1 MNTISKNLHDTGPGI
16 SPEQIL
22 VAISDLYHRLRASGG
37 TVATAESCTGGM
49 ISTWLTM
56 PAGSSHFF
64 QGGVCTYSND
74 AKAAMLGVDP
84 SLIAKHGAVS
94 EPVVKAMA
102 TGARERFKATWSV
115 GVSGVAGPDGGTVE
129 KPVGTVW
136 CAVAGP
142 AGVEARLLKLTGTR
156 TAIREDA
163 AMQTIR
169 FLMEKIG

>member
-1 MNTISKNLHDTGPGI
+1 MDTISKKLHDTGPRI

-22 VAISDLYHRLRASGG
+22 VVISDLYHRLGASGG

-49 ISTWLTM
+49 ISTWLTT
-56 PAGSSHFF
+56 PPGSSRFF
-64 QGGVCTYSND
+64 QGGVCTYSNE
-74 AKAAMLGVDP
+74 AKTAILGIDP
-84 SLIAKHGAVS
+84 GLISKHGAVS
-94 EPVVKAMA
+94 EAVVKSMA
-102 TGARERFKATWSV
+102 SSARERFKTTWAV
-115 GVSGVAGPDGGTVE
+115 GVSGVAGPDGGTGE

-142 AGVEARLLKLTGTR
+142 TGVEARLLNLTGNR

-163 AMQTIR
+163 AMHTIH

>member
-1 MNTISKNLHDTGPGI
+1 MDTISKNLHDTGPGI

-22 VAISDLYHRLRASGG
+22 VVISDLYHRLGSSGG
-37 TVATAESCTGGM
+37 TIATAESCTGGL

-56 PAGSSHFF
+56 PAGSSRFF
-64 QGGVCTYSND
+64 LGGVCAYANE
-74 AKAAMLGVDP
+74 AKTAILGIDP
-84 SLIAKHGAVS
+84 SVIVRHGAVS
-94 EPVVKAMA
+94 ETVVKAMA
-102 TGARERFKATWSV
+102 SSARDRFKTTWSV
-115 GVSGVAGPDGGTVE
+115 GVSGVAGPDGGTVD

-142 AGVEARLLKLTGTR
+142 TGVEARLLKLTGNR

-163 AMQTIR
+163 AMHTIR